1 MYTKEQLKAQLKEMG
16 LKPTDAVMVHS
27 SMKAI
32 GEVEGRADTVLD
44 ALMEYLSEGMLML
57 PTHTW
62 ATVNA
67 DHPVFD
73 PQTEPSCVGLLTNL
87 FMKRQGV
94 VRSLHPT
101 HSMAVYG
108 RQAEDFVRGEEH
120 ACTPCPPGGAW
131 DRLKDI
137 GAKILLIGVTHV
149 NNTFIHVVDEA
160 FDVPGRLVDT
170 PRTISVC
177 MPDGSLYPRAYYP
190 HEGHISR
197 QFDKLRKAYE
207 ETGAAK
213 NVRFGDAACILCDA
227 KGIFDTTAA
236 VYAHEPLCFS
246 ELETIPP
253 EWWRK

>member
-1 MYTKEQLKAQLKEMG
+1 MYTKDQLKAQLETMG

-32 GEVEGRADTVLD
+32 GEVEGRADTVLE

-62 ATVNA
+62 ATVKAAN
-67 DHPVFD
+67 PVYD

-87 FMKRQGV
+87 FMKRKGV

-101 HSMAVYG
+101 HSMAAYG
-108 RQAEDFVRGEEH
+108 KQAEDFIRGEEN
-120 ACTPCPPGGAW
+120 ACSPCPPGGAW

-137 GAKILLIGVTHV
+137 NAKILLVGVTHV

-160 FDVPGRLVDT
+160 IDVPGRLVKD
-170 PRTISVC
+170 PAAISVR
-177 MPDGSLYPRAYYP
+177 MPDGSLYTRMYYA

-197 QFDKLRKAYE
+197 EFDKLRKAYE
-207 ETGAAK
+207 EMGAAK
-213 NVRFGDAACILCDA
+213 DVRFGDAACILCDA
-227 KGIFDTTAA
+227 KGIFETTAK
-236 VYAHEPLCFS
+236 VYKHDPLCFS
-246 ELETIPP
+246 SMETIPQ
-253 EWWRK
+253 EWWQN